1 MDKEYISIFKV
12 ARARKLIKMDFV
24 VKDIKPDKREPEKEK
39 SIFIFE
45 NTEQLQKA
53 IETLIEQG
61 F

>member
-1 MDKEYISIFKV
+1 MDKEYISVFKV
-12 ARARKLIKMDFV
+12 ARVRKLIKMGFV
-24 VKDIKPDKREPEKEK
+24 VKDIKPDKKEPEKER

-53 IETLIEQG
+53 IGTLIEQG

>member
-12 ARARKLIKMDFV
+12 ARVRKLIKMGFI
-24 VKDIKPDKREPEKEK
+24 VKDIKPDKKEPEKER

-53 IETLIEQG
+53 IGTLIEQG